1 MHNSPI
7 HERVR
12 SGTEFGFIDRTSLH
26 SKEFHPQLVSNTN
39 DNTMLRSIQHELRL
53 SKSVTISVAFI
64 TTNALASLKQAFL
77 DFTGDIR
84 IITSDYLEFNNPNV
98 FHELLNIPN
107 VKTFIYNKRSA
118 PFHAKGYIFEQDSTV
133 TAIVGSSNLTEN
145 ALLANQE
152 WNLKFSALPEGDI
165 VEQLKLAIDDQLAE
179 SIPLSEEWIADY
191 VPRFHKRL
199 DLKRK
204 LEAELEPESSYKI
217 EPNLMQR
224 EALRELQQ
232 IRTLKQTRALVI
244 TSTGSG
250 KTILSALDVRAVN
263 PERMLFIVHQEQIL
277 DQAIQQYMK
286 VLNLPEDAFGK
297 YTGTKKDLNKKFI
310 FATIQSISK
319 EDTLAKIAPD
329 YFDFVLIDEV
339 HRAGASSYR
348 TVIDYLTPDFL
359 LGLTATPE
367 RTDGFNI
374 YELFHHNI
382 AYEIRLQKAL
392 ESGMLTP
399 FHYYGVSDYVSDD
412 GEAIDEKTA
421 VSKLISPGR
430 VTHILQAL
438 ETYGQVGIH
447 VKGVIFCSRNE
458 EARQLSELL
467 NDSLLRGRKLRTKA
481 LSGND
486 SIVYRQSV
494 VEEMVRG
501 DLDYILTVD
510 IFNEGIDIPELNQVV
525 LLRGTE
531 SSIIFTQQI
540 GRSLRKHA
548 SKDYSVIIDF
558 IGNYKQ
564 NFLIP
569 IALLGDRSLNKES
582 IRKGMI
588 DALDTGTIGGFS
600 SINFDKISRQRV
612 FDAVSR
618 ARLDSKASLKAEVLR
633 LRNILNRI
641 PRLSDFVH
649 RDAVDP
655 VLLATKSGNYWTLL
669 AQFSQVTVSPN
680 ETQKKYLD
688 FLSSEILNGKRPH
701 ELLVLKELI
710 SRQKM
715 IMTTTEIIDLFE
727 RKDCLTSPL
736 VVDSAIGV
744 LTQTFYTNAEKEK
757 YGEPV
762 VVAYR
767 NTLRLADHFACE
779 LTVSKTFREHV
790 LDIVETGLLLARHV
804 YQMNKPLLVGKRY
817 SRKDVCRLLNWQQN
831 QQATIYGYK
840 IDKATSTCPIFIT
853 YHKDDEI
860 TDSINY
866 HDRFI
871 DPKHLLWFTRS
882 RRTLASAE
890 IQPILSNQV
899 DLHIF
904 AKKDDSEGT
913 DFYYLGQASSS
924 NAIQTKMP
932 RSAVAD
938 ATELDVVTM
947 DLELTSPAELK
958 LYNYLTTSGI
968 ASLK

>member
-1 MHNSPI
+1 MHDNPTR
-7 HERVR
+7 ERVK
-12 SGTEFGFIDRTSLH
+12 SGTEFGFIDKNTLH

-53 SKSVTISVAFI
+53 SQAVTISVAFI
-64 TTNALASLKQAFL
+64 TTNALASLKQTFL
-77 DFTGDIR
+77 DFNGEIR

-118 PFHAKGYIFEQDSTV
+118 PFHAKGYIFEQESTV

-165 VEQLKLAIDDQLAE
+165 VEQLKLAIDDQLSQ
-179 SIPLSEEWIADY
+179 SILLNEEWIAQY
-191 VPRFHKRL
+191 TPRFRKRL
-199 DLKRK
+199 DLKQK
-204 LEAELEPESSYKI
+204 LEGELEPDETYTI

-224 EALRELQQ
+224 EALRELDQLRSLNQ
-232 IRTLKQTRALVI
+232 KRALVI

-250 KTILSALDVRAVN
+250 KTILSALDVRSVN
-263 PERMLFIVHQEQIL
+263 PKRMLFLVHQEQIL

-286 VLNLPEDAFGK
+286 VLKLPRSAFGK
-297 YTGTKKDLNKKFI
+297 FTGTSKDLSKQFT
-310 FATIQSISK
+310 FATVQSISK
-319 EDTLAKIAPD
+319 AETLTKIAPD

-339 HRAGASSYR
+339 HRAGATSYR
-348 TVIDYLTPDFL
+348 TVINYLTPDFL

-399 FHYYGVSDYVSDD
+399 FHYYGVSDYVSTD
-412 GEAIDEKTA
+412 GVAIDEKTA
-421 VSKLISPGR
+421 VSKLISPDR
-430 VTHILQAL
+430 VSHILKSL
-438 ETYGQVGIH
+438 ETYGQVGIQ

-467 NDSLLRGRKLRTKA
+467 NNSFLHGQKLRTKA

-486 SIVYRQSV
+486 SILYRQSV
-494 VEEMVRG
+494 VEEMIRG
-501 DLDYILTVD
+501 DIDYILTVD

-548 SKDYSVIIDF
+548 SKDYSVVIDF

-588 DALDTGTIGGFS
+588 DAIDTGSIGGFS
-600 SINFDKISRQRV
+600 SINFDKISRQRI
-612 FDAVSR
+612 FEAISH
-618 ARLDSKASLKAEVLR
+618 AKLDSLGNLKAEFLK
-633 LRNILNRI
+633 LRNILNKV
-641 PRLSDFVH
+641 PRLVDFVH

-655 VLLATKSGNYWTLL
+655 VLLATKCGNYWSFLT
-669 AQFSQVTVSPN
+669 QISQVTATASEN
-680 ETQKKYLD
+680 QKKYLD
-688 FLSSEILNGKRPH
+688 FLSNEILNGKRPH
-701 ELLVLKELI
+701 ELLILKELI
-710 SRQKM
+710 SRQTITK
-715 IMTTTEIIDLFE
+715 TEIIDLFE
-727 RKDCLTSPL
+727 KKDCLTSPI
-736 VVDSAIGV
+736 VTDSAIGI
-744 LTQTFYTNAEKEK
+744 LTQTFHTNAEKEK

-762 VVAYR
+762 VVTFG
-767 NTLRLADHFACE
+767 NVVQLSNNFAHE
-779 LTVSKTFREHV
+779 LSTSSTFLEHV
-790 LDIVETGLLLARHV
+790 IDIIETGLLLARHI
-804 YQMNKPLLVGKRY
+804 YRMDQPLLVGKRY
-817 SRKDVCRLLNWQQN
+817 TRKDVCRLLNWDHN
-831 QQATIYGYK
+831 QQATIFGYK

-853 YHKDDEI
+853 YHKDEEI

-904 AKKDDSEGT
+904 AKKDDSEGP
-913 DFYYLGQASSS
+913 DFYYIGKASSS
-924 NAIQTKMP
+924 NAIETKMP
-932 RSAVAD
+932 KSST
-938 ATELDVVTM
+938 TEAAELSVVTM
-947 DLELTSPAELK
+947 DLELSSPAELK
-958 LYNYLTTSGI
+958 LYNYLTTSSI
-968 ASLK
+968 ASTK